1 MSHRHSSQNR
11 MRHIFFC
18 ASLIACLTAC
28 GGGGKSNGP
37 GPAQPVDPQS
47 PGGIWF
53 DPDAGGGLASFW
65 IAENGDLRTQLHLD
79 GTFLPSVGTGTVSVT
94 QNNVL
99 SGSFELAGATMLP
112 TNQQGE
118 DLGCSVSGTVLER
131 QILSVDVTCADSNG
145 VVYDETLA
153 MMYEGSIYERESSLD
168 AIAGDY
174 TLIFRPDTNYL
185 SITDD
190 GTIMGSYHNGG
201 AQCLVNGTAAIIDAD
216 YTLLDIS
223 WTMSSCID
231 PFLNGDYEG
240 VQVSGFAMG
249 ILSPTGAPGSYL
261 LLLTGR
267 AEDSVYFI
275 SVHYDR
281 I

>member
-28 GGGGKSNGP
+28 DSGGKSNGP
-37 GPAQPVDPQS
+37 GDPQS
-47 PGGIWF
+47 PGGFWG
-53 DPDAGGGLASFW
+53 DSDAGGGLVSFW
-65 IAENGDLRTQLHLD
+65 IAENGDLQAQLSLD
-79 GTFLPSVGTGTVSVT
+79 GAFLPSHGAGTISVAED
-94 QNNVL
+94 NVV
-99 SGSFELAGATMLP
+99 SGSFELAGDRLLP
-112 TNQQGE
+112 TQLSE

-131 QILSVDVTCADSNG
+131 QTLSIDVICADSNG

-153 MMYEGSIYERESSLD
+153 MMYNGSIYERNSSLD

-174 TLIFRPDTNYL
+174 TFTFIPSGNFLAI
-185 SITDD
+185 SDD
-190 GTIMGSYHNGG
+190 GTITGSYNNGG

-231 PFLNGDYEG
+231 LFPNIDYEG
-240 VQVSGFAMG
+240 VQVSGFAMEV
-249 ILSPTGAPGSYL
+249 LSPTGAPGSYL
-261 LLLTGR
+261 FMLTGR
-267 AEDSVYFI
+267 AGDSVFSI
-275 SVHYDR
+275 SVYYER

>member
-1 MSHRHSSQNR
+1 

-28 GGGGKSNGP
+28 GSGGQSNGS
-37 GPAQPVDPQS
+37 GEPQS
-47 PGGIWF
+47 PGGIWG
-53 DPDAGGGLASFW
+53 DPDAGGGFW
-65 IAENGDLRTQLHLD
+65 IAENGDLQAQLRLD
-79 GTFLPSVGTGTVSVT
+79 GAFLPSSGAGTVSVT

-99 SGSFELAGATMLP
+99 SGSFELAGARMLP

-131 QILSVDVTCADSNG
+131 QTLSVDVTCADSNG

-153 MMYEGSIYERESSLD
+153 MMYNDSFYERKSSLD
-168 AIAGDY
+168 AIAGNY
-174 TLIFRPDTNYL
+174 TFPFQPDTNYL
-185 SITDD
+185 SITGD
-190 GTIMGSYHNGG
+190 GTITGSHNNFG

-223 WTMSSCID
+223 WTMSSCIATT
-231 PFLNGDYEG
+231 PLMPIDYEG
-240 VQVSGFAMG
+240 VQVSGFAME
-249 ILSPTGAPGSYL
+249 IVSPTGAPGGYFFI
-261 LLLTGR
+261 LTGR
-267 AEDSVYFI
+267 AQDRVFSIIVL
-275 SVHYDR
+275 YDR